1 MQRFG
6 EAPAYST
13 RAAFQASLACL
24 AASLPQGALSV
35 FALDVKGVG
44 AWFLLIF
51 TVGLFLLGTLLLVRY
66 FEARDG
72 MTDLAPRTRL
82 YDVRHERV
90 AYLLG
95 IVVTSAS
102 VLLDAWFAL
111 TVRWGWWHL
120 LPLALAAWGTTL
132 FVRLLTRRAG

>member
-13 RAAFQASLACL
+13 RAVFRASLACL

-35 FALDVKGVG
+35 VALDVREVG
-44 AWFLLIF
+44 AWALLIL
-51 TVGLFLLGTLLLVRY
+51 TIGLFLLGTLLLVRY

-95 IVVTSAS
+95 IALTSAS
-102 VLLDAWFAL
+102 ALLDGWFAFA
-111 TVRWGWWHL
+111 VRWGGWHL
-120 LPLALAAWGTTL
+120 LPLALVAWSAAL
-132 FVRLLTRRAG
+132 FVRLWTRRAG